1 MAARACEI
9 GRVESHGQP
18 VKPARLVK
26 VGDFYRVTTEGGIF
40 EVEVL
45 VLSEVRGPA
54 PVAHTLYR
62 ETEEGREAREYAA
75 AQRKAMMQY
84 APAPEGRPT
93 KQQRRKIIQFRKNI
107 V

>member
-1 MAARACEI
+1 MKRETLSSAEAAGSATAGVRLDSWLWAARFFKTRAMAARACEI

-54 PVAHTLYR
+54 PVAH
-62 ETEEGREAREYAA
+62 
-75 AQRKAMMQY
+75 
-84 APAPEGRPT
+84 
-93 KQQRRKIIQFRKNI
+93 
-107 V
+107 